1 MFDFEKLVVYEKSQQ
16 LTIEIL
22 SFLKSNKI
30 RDGVLIDQIKRAAL
44 SVTLNIAEGCGRA
57 SKADKKRFYI
67 IARSSAF
74 ELVALLQILES
85 LEHLSLPS
93 YRQYYAK
100 LEEISK
106 MLLSLTRKSVS
117 LNP

>member
-1 MFDFEKLVVYEKSQQ
+1 MFDFEKLVVYEKSQR

-22 SFLKSNKI
+22 SLLKSNQI
-30 RDGVLIDQIKRAAL
+30 QDSILIDQIKRAAL
-44 SVTLNIAEGCGRA
+44 SVTLNVAEGCGRA

-67 IARSSAF
+67 IARSSVF
-74 ELVALLQILES
+74 ELVALLKILES
-85 LEHLSLPS
+85 LKYLSKHS
-93 YRQYYAK
+93 YQHYYAK

-117 LNP
+117 LDS